1 MEKGQEKRCFIVTP
15 IGSDTDPIRRHIEGI
30 MEAAIRPALGEK
42 YELVVAHKIYEP
54 GSITKQVISEIYNAE
69 LVIANLTNR
78 NPNVMYE
85 LAFRHSL
92 GKPVIMIAESGT
104 SLPADI
110 IMERT
115 IFYQNDA
122 QGVLELKKSLEK
134 AESEIDFTKIGSP
147 IHDVLHSI
155 DRDINILQI
164 SKNEPQAGQE
174 VLPYILE
181 KLNKLEDMFLANK
194 ASKTLSSSPPME
206 RVIQFALL
214 YVPEDI
220 NERPNFV
227 KKLSNAFRDPPYGIL
242 SMRLEESEENSA
254 TFLVYCRILEGFP
267 DNLLKMIVEK
277 TLIEEGYKIA
287 EMPMVLKRIVY

>member
-1 MEKGQEKRCFIVTP
+1 MEKEQEKRCFIVTP

-104 SLPADI
+104 SLPSDI

-122 QGVLELKKSLEK
+122 QGILDLKKDLEK
-134 AESEIDFTKIGSP
+134 AESEIDFSKIGSP
-147 IHDVLHSI
+147 IYDVLHSI

-164 SKNEPQAGQE
+164 SQNDTQAGQE

-181 KLNKLEDMFLANK
+181 KLNKLEDVVLATRNNNMAFSDYYQGTFRCALLNMPESENERISFCNEMLRTVRDIPQIYVNDMMVNHSENEVTFTFQ
-194 ASKTLSSSPPME
+194 ASKEFSRLYIRRLFDRALSRAGIETVGSPM
-206 RVIQFALL
+206 L
-214 YVPEDI
+214 
-220 NERPNFV
+220 
-227 KKLSNAFRDPPYGIL
+227 
-242 SMRLEESEENSA
+242 
-254 TFLVYCRILEGFP
+254 RI
-267 DNLLKMIVEK
+267 DQ
-277 TLIEEGYKIA
+277 
-287 EMPMVLKRIVY
+287 

>member
-1 MEKGQEKRCFIVTP
+1 MKKEQEKRCFIITP

-42 YELVVAHKIYEP
+42 YELIVAHKIYEP
-54 GSITKQVISEIYNAE
+54 GSITKQIISEIYNAE

-104 SLPADI
+104 SLPSDI

-122 QGVLELKKSLEK
+122 QGVIELRKDLEK
-134 AESEIDFTKIGSP
+134 AENEIDFSKSGSP
-147 IHDVLHSI
+147 IYDVLHSI

-164 SKNEPQAGQE
+164 SQNDTQAGQE

-181 KLNKLEDMFLANK
+181 KLNKLEDM
-194 ASKTLSSSPPME
+194 
-206 RVIQFALL
+206 I
-214 YVPEDI
+214 
-220 NERPNFV
+220 
-227 KKLSNAFRDPPYGIL
+227 LSNRSSNNTHFADFRRWNFEFSFSIPEGDKANDLSKKFWDAIDTISEIVMHNGKFNRIDKKVNVVFSAPLELSGRRLSNMFARALEDAGIIEYFD
-242 SMRLEESEENSA
+242 SPSA
-254 TFLVYCRILEGFP
+254 VSI
-267 DNLLKMIVEK
+267 
-277 TLIEEGYKIA
+277 
-287 EMPMVLKRIVY
+287 

>member
-1 MEKGQEKRCFIVTP
+1 MKKEQEKRCFIVTP
-15 IGSDTDPIRRHIEGI
+15 IGSENDPIRRHIEGI
-30 MEAAIRPALGEK
+30 FEAAIRHALEDK
-42 YELVVAHKIYEP
+42 YKLIVAHKIYEP

-104 SLPADI
+104 SLPSDI

-122 QGVLELKKSLEK
+122 QGVIELKKNLEK
-134 AESEIDFTKIGSP
+134 AENEIDFSKSGSP
-147 IHDVLHSI
+147 IYDVLHSI

-164 SKNEPQAGQE
+164 SQNDTQAEQE

-181 KLNKLEDMFLANK
+181 KLNKLEDM
-194 ASKTLSSSPPME
+194 
-206 RVIQFALL
+206 I
-214 YVPEDI
+214 
-220 NERPNFV
+220 
-227 KKLSNAFRDPPYGIL
+227 LSNRSSNNTHFAGFRGRSYWIPYSLTPTVI
-242 SMRLEESEENSA
+242 
-254 TFLVYCRILEGFP
+254 F
-267 DNLLKMIVEK
+267 
-277 TLIEEGYKIA
+277 
-287 EMPMVLKRIVY
+287 

>member
-1 MEKGQEKRCFIVTP
+1 MKKEQEKKCFIVTP

-30 MEAAIRPALGEK
+30 IEAAIRPALEDK
-42 YELVVAHKIYEP
+42 YKLIVAHKIFEP

-92 GKPVIMIAESGT
+92 GRPVIMIAESGT
-104 SLPADI
+104 SLPSDI

-122 QGVLELKKSLEK
+122 QGTLELKNALVK
-134 AESEIDFTKIGSP
+134 AENEIDFSKIGSP
-147 IHDVLHSI
+147 IYDILHSI

-164 SKNEPQAGQE
+164 SQNDTQTGQE

-181 KLNKLEDMFLANK
+181 KLNKLEDMFLANRYPNNPHTVG
-194 ASKTLSSSPPME
+194 STRWDLE
-206 RVIQFALL
+206 LFLL
-214 YVPEDI
+214 NMP
-220 NERPNFV
+220 
-227 KKLSNAFRDPPYGIL
+227 
-242 SMRLEESEENSA
+242 
-254 TFLVYCRILEGFP
+254 
-267 DNLLKMIVEK
+267 
-277 TLIEEGYKIA
+277 EGYEARRLHEELFDAVTIIPQISVHRMNTDPTNKKVTIMLSAPADFSANKLESIFEKAFFDAGFKDVAFTKI
-287 EMPMVLKRIVY
+287 LRT